1 MLVETSGTF
10 DDRVVEMEHLAG
22 SVSVEEEKLLL
33 CIADGRDG

>member
-1 MLVETSGTF
+1 MLAKTSGEF
-10 DDRVVEMEHLAG
+10 DDRVVEMGHPAG